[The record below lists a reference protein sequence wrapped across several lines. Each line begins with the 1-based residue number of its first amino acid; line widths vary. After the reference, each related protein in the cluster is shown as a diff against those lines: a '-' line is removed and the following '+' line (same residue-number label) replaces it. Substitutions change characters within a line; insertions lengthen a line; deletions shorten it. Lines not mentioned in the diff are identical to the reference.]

1 MNLME
6 ITKGYE
12 PKQNEQPEQTKNL
25 PDTTDR
31 WKQLAK
37 EQAETLEKVTAER
50 DELQARN
57 QKMNEFIQE
66 FQERTH
72 KLKMDKQKL
81 FFENHEMQEE
91 MQKSNAEIQQMTA
104 ELSEMRKLNQS
115 LQQSNDDLRNRNG
128 LMSRSEQELL
138 EEEIKDVRDW
148 NSKLQ
153 VQVNKSS
160 VEAVDQAQQE
170 IERLDALLSTGEE
183 TSEVAQINAN
193 GGGTLSE
200 DTTYLLERSLD
211 LYDSTNGVFDIAIY
225 PIMDAW
231 GFTTGNY
238 TIPSD
243 ETIESLLPL
252 TDANDILYDKDS
264 ASISFAKD
272 GMKIDFGG
280 IAKGYTSGRIA
291 DIYRECGVT
300 SGLINLGGNVQ
311 VVGTKTD
318 GSKWRVAVQSP
329 EAEDDYLGILST
341 ADRAVITSG
350 GYERYFEQDG
360 MKYHHIIDP
369 STGHPANNGLVS
381 VTIVSADGTLA
392 DGLSTSLFI
401 MGKDKAAE
409 YWRAHS
415 DEFDTILEDEDGVLY
430 VTEGIAD
437 DFASD
442 HETNIIRKDGDT

>member
-1 MNLME
+1 MKKKIVAAFCLAMVM
-6 ITKGYE
+6 TVGGCSGAGTAA
-12 PKQNEQPEQTKNL
+12 QPESSESQTQSASVSESSSSS
-25 PDTTDR
+25 D
-31 WKQLAK
+31 AS
-37 EQAETLEKVTAER
+37 E
-50 DELQARN
+50 
-57 QKMNEFIQE
+57 
-66 FQERTH
+66 
-72 KLKMDKQKL
+72 
-81 FFENHEMQEE
+81 ENST
-91 MQKSNAEIQQMTA
+91 QKSASSTASSDAADASSSRDIFAMDTYMT
-104 ELSEMRKLNQS
+104 
-115 LQQSNDDLRNRNG
+115 
-128 LMSRSEQELL
+128 
-138 EEEIKDVRDW
+138 V
-148 NSKLQ
+148 
-153 VQVNKSS
+153 
-160 VEAVDQAQQE
+160 
-170 IERLDALLSTGEE
+170 T
-183 TSEVAQINAN
+183 
-193 GGGTLSE
+193 
-200 DTTYLLERSLD
+200 
-211 LYDSTNGVFDIAIY
+211 
-225 PIMDAW
+225 AW

>member
-1 MNLME
+1 MKKK
-6 ITKGYE
+6 IVAAFC
-12 PKQNEQPEQTKNL
+12 
-25 PDTTDR
+25 
-31 WKQLAK
+31 LA
-37 EQAETLEKVTAER
+37 AVLTAGGCSW
-50 DELQARN
+50 AG
-57 QKMNEFIQE
+57 
-66 FQERTH
+66 
-72 KLKMDKQKL
+72 
-81 FFENHEMQEE
+81 
-91 MQKSNAEIQQMTA
+91 TA
-104 ELSEMRKLNQS
+104 
-115 LQQSNDDLRNRNG
+115 
-128 LMSRSEQELL
+128 SRSESSGSQAQASSGSEASSSSAVSGTNSA
-138 EEEIKDVRDW
+138 ENAASSSSSAADASSSRDIFAMDTYMTVTAYGP
-148 NSKLQ
+148 NA
-153 VQVNKSS
+153 
-160 VEAVDQAQQE
+160 EMAVDQAQQE
-170 IERLDALLSTGEE
+170 IERLDALLSTGAE

-238 TIPSD
+238 TVPSD
-243 ETIESLLPL
+243 ETIENLLTL
-252 TDANDILYDKDS
+252 TDANNIIYDKDES
-264 ASISFAKD
+264 SISFAKD

-329 EAEDDYLGILST
+329 ETEDDYLGILST

-360 MKYHHIIDP
+360 VKYHHIIDP

-437 DFASD
+437 DFTSD

>member
-1 MNLME
+1 MKKK
-6 ITKGYE
+6 IVAAFC
-12 PKQNEQPEQTKNL
+12 
-25 PDTTDR
+25 
-31 WKQLAK
+31 LA
-37 EQAETLEKVTAER
+37 AVLTAGGCSG
-50 DELQARN
+50 AG
-57 QKMNEFIQE
+57 
-66 FQERTH
+66 
-72 KLKMDKQKL
+72 
-81 FFENHEMQEE
+81 
-91 MQKSNAEIQQMTA
+91 TA
-104 ELSEMRKLNQS
+104 
-115 LQQSNDDLRNRNG
+115 
-128 LMSRSEQELL
+128 SRSESSGSQAQASSGSEASSSSAVSGTNSA
-138 EEEIKDVRDW
+138 ENAASSSSSAADASSSRDIFAMDTYMTVTAYGP
-148 NSKLQ
+148 NA
-153 VQVNKSS
+153 
-160 VEAVDQAQQE
+160 EMAVDQAQQE
-170 IERLDALLSTGEE
+170 IERLDALLSTGAE

-238 TIPSD
+238 TVPSD
-243 ETIESLLPL
+243 ETIENLLSL
-252 TDANDILYDKDS
+252 TDANNIIYDKDES
-264 ASISFAKD
+264 SISFAKD

-291 DIYRECGVT
+291 DIYQECGVT

-329 EAEDDYLGILST
+329 ETEDDYLGILST

-360 MKYHHIIDP
+360 VKYHHIIDP

-415 DEFDTILEDEDGVLY
+415 DEFDTILEDADGVLY

-437 DFASD
+437 DFTSD

>member
-1 MNLME
+1 MKKKIVAAFCLVAVL
-6 ITKGYE
+6 TAGGCSGSGTTS
-12 PKQNEQPEQTKNL
+12 QPENSGSQAQASSVSESLNVSAVSESSSAEESTSSSSSDADASSSRDIFAM
-25 PDTTDR
+25 DTYMTVT
-31 WKQLAK
+31 AYGPN
-37 EQAETLEKVTAER
+37 AET
-50 DELQARN
+50 
-57 QKMNEFIQE
+57 
-66 FQERTH
+66 
-72 KLKMDKQKL
+72 
-81 FFENHEMQEE
+81 
-91 MQKSNAEIQQMTA
+91 
-104 ELSEMRKLNQS
+104 
-115 LQQSNDDLRNRNG
+115 
-128 LMSRSEQELL
+128 
-138 EEEIKDVRDW
+138 
-148 NSKLQ
+148 
-153 VQVNKSS
+153 
-160 VEAVDQAQQE
+160 AVDQAKQE

-193 GGGTLSE
+193 GGGPLSE
-200 DTTYLLERSLD
+200 DTTYLLERSLE

-238 TIPSD
+238 TVPSD
-243 ETIESLLPL
+243 ETIENLLSL
-252 TDANDILYDKDS
+252 TDANDIIYDKDKL
-264 ASISFAKD
+264 SISFAKD

-360 MKYHHIIDP
+360 VKYHHIIDP

-437 DFASD
+437 DFTSD

>member
-1 MNLME
+1 MKKK
-6 ITKGYE
+6 IVAAFC
-12 PKQNEQPEQTKNL
+12 
-25 PDTTDR
+25 
-31 WKQLAK
+31 LA
-37 EQAETLEKVTAER
+37 AVLTAGGCSW
-50 DELQARN
+50 AG
-57 QKMNEFIQE
+57 
-66 FQERTH
+66 
-72 KLKMDKQKL
+72 
-81 FFENHEMQEE
+81 
-91 MQKSNAEIQQMTA
+91 TA
-104 ELSEMRKLNQS
+104 
-115 LQQSNDDLRNRNG
+115 
-128 LMSRSEQELL
+128 SRSESSGSQAQASSGSEASSSSAVSGTNSA
-138 EEEIKDVRDW
+138 ENAASSSSSAADASSSRDIFAMDTYMTVTAYGP
-148 NSKLQ
+148 NA
-153 VQVNKSS
+153 
-160 VEAVDQAQQE
+160 EMAVDQAQQE
-170 IERLDALLSTGEE
+170 IERLDALLSTGAE

-225 PIMDAW
+225 PLMDAW

-238 TIPSD
+238 TVPSD
-243 ETIESLLPL
+243 EMIENLLPL
-252 TDANDILYDKDS
+252 TDANNIIYDKDES
-264 ASISFAKD
+264 SISFAKD

-329 EAEDDYLGILST
+329 ETEDDYLGILST
-341 ADRAVITSG
+341 ADRAIITSG

-360 MKYHHIIDP
+360 VKYHHIIDP

-381 VTIVSADGTLA
+381 VTIVSVDGTLA

-415 DEFDTILEDEDGVLY
+415 DEFDTILEDEDGILY

-437 DFASD
+437 DFTSD